1 MHRNA
6 TFREYSEHFD
16 SLLPDQD
23 SLLIQL
29 CEHLFNSGF
38 VFVDASENELEA
50 GGWVIRDFFDQEA
63 DVLRTLVPRERYVG
77 FIDYVKQKLSP
88 NGDPT
93 QKLDRFFDYFTVM
106 PVDIDPNGIIPKIH
120 HLVRSRDDTTRKQVK
135 SMFSEINTLE
145 VTKVQNLL
153 EIVTTLQLLHKVVR
167 HLFLTAKKQNN
178 YPLILPLQMML
189 PFIMEQAE
197 ALKDAVPAFKQGQ
210 PIGDGIGPL
219 VVGGMMLDTKKQKA
233 EFETVYSESEFNGRK
248 LILLKAEGPYA
259 TVGRP
264 GEATESLVE
273 KLKPNIIIMID
284 AALKLEGE
292 DTGDVAQGFG
302 AAIGGVGTDRFK
314 IEAIAT
320 KHDIPVF
327 AIVVRQSVKDAIT
340 LMKKEIS
347 DQTEKVRNQVYEM
360 ITDNSNPN
368 ETVLV
373 IGVGNTLGVAQ

>member
-1 MHRNA
+1 M
-6 TFREYSEHFD
+6 
-16 SLLPDQD
+16 
-23 SLLIQL
+23 
-29 CEHLFNSGF
+29 
-38 VFVDASENELEA
+38 
-50 GGWVIRDFFDQEA
+50 
-63 DVLRTLVPRERYVG
+63 
-77 FIDYVKQKLSP
+77 
-88 NGDPT
+88 
-93 QKLDRFFDYFTVM
+93 
-106 PVDIDPNGIIPKIH
+106 IPKIH
-120 HLVRSRDDTTRKQVK
+120 HLVRSREDTTRKQVK
-135 SMFSEINTLE
+135 YMFSEISTLE
-145 VTKVQNLL
+145 ITKVQNLL
-153 EIVTTLQLLHKVVR
+153 EIVTTLQLLHRIVR

-219 VVGGMMLDTKKQKA
+219 VVGEMMLDTKKQKA

-320 KHDIPVF
+320 KHDIPIF

>member
-1 MHRNA
+1 VDFSDLDILDEFFGMGD
-6 TFREYSEHFD
+6 D
-16 SLLPDQD
+16 SNPFMMLIWMLPIILFVFYGQR
-23 SLLIQL
+23 IQL
-29 CEHLFNSGF
+29 IITSR
-38 VFVDASENELEA
+38 DIKKSMSELEQFRNDS
-50 GGWVIRDFFDQEA
+50 RDE
-63 DVLRTLVPRERYVG
+63 LINY
-77 FIDYVKQKLSP
+77 IKQKLSP

-93 QKLDRFFDYFTVM
+93 QKLDRFFDYFTIM

-120 HLVRSRDDTTRKQVK
+120 HLVRSREDTTRKQVK
-135 SMFSEINTLE
+135 SMFTEISTLE

-153 EIVTTLQLLHKVVR
+153 EIVTTLQLLHRIVR
-167 HLFLTAKKQNN
+167 HFFLTAKKQNN

-219 VVGGMMLDTKKQKA
+219 VVGEMMLNTKKQKA
-233 EFETVYSESEFNGRK
+233 EFETVYSESEFNDRK

-320 KHDIPVF
+320 KHDIPIF